1 MTGGGAGRPG
11 RLTPRQMLGWFIA
24 FAAILA
30 LVILFFVYGR
40 HVRPVLGARPGEA
53 WLTSSS

>member
-11 RLTPRQMLGWFIA
+11 RLTARQTLGWFIA
-24 FAAILA
+24 LAAILA

-40 HVRPVLGARPGEA
+40 HVRAVLGARPGEV
-53 WLTSSS
+53 WPTSSS